1 MGISGTSREGSLE
14 QLRFPEFL
22 LKPVLLEAS
31 IFGALW
37 NIFGLLQEG
46 LFPLLLTGPEW
57 LRIHLVLYVK
67 GNDT

>member
-1 MGISGTSREGSLE
+1 M
-14 QLRFPEFL
+14 RFLEFL

-31 IFGALW
+31 IFRALW

-46 LFPLLLTGPEW
+46 LFPLLLTGAEW